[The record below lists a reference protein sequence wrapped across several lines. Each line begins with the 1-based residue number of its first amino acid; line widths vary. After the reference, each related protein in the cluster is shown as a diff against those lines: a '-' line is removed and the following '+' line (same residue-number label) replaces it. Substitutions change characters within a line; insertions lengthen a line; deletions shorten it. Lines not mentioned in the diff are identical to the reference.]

1 MYQSEL
7 NELSKINGGK
17 NINKIERG
25 SIYDIVLIDYPI
37 TPVWLHVYPRITL
50 KRNNVGAYGIQE

>member
-7 NELSKINGGK
+7 NELSNISGGK

-25 SIYDIVLIDYPI
+25 SIYDIVFIDYPM
-37 TPVWLHVYPRITL
+37 TPV
-50 KRNNVGAYGIQE
+50 

>member
-37 TPVWLHVYPRITL
+37 TPV
-50 KRNNVGAYGIQE
+50 